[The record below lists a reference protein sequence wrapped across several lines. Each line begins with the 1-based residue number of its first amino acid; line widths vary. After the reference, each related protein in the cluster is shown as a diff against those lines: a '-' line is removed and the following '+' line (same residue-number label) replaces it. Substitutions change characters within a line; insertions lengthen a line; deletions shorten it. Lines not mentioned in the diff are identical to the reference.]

1 MCSLAGGRR
10 SCGGGSPS
18 RCAGGCGRNWR
29 RGEDPD
35 AVAVSFVKVVKLQA
49 RAIPHY
55 HTVIRLDAPATDSDG
70 TVAPPQTSITAAELA
85 ALVQAA
91 AHRVRLEV
99 AAGEGRSRVLGFGE
113 QIDTQPLSAAS
124 GADPDGAARRVAGY
138 LAKYVTKSVADFG
151 LWPARISPQA
161 CASLEVSAHVRG
173 ILFSLIA
180 LAGTGTEYAPMLA
193 WLHTLGY
200 RGHVTTKSRRFSVTL
215 AALRAHRQSW
225 RADHREHIPAGLLI
239 GDPDDPTLGH
249 AVGEDALQTVSD
261 WSCTAVGHV
270 CAADYYLAVSAA
282 VRAGEYR
289 RLARDAYHDDLGRDA
304 HRTTWP
310 RSDTNIARVF
320 VASDHGTTV
329 FLRASDVHLW
339 RESGRAGVWPDPTTA
354 AGGLR
359 ALTEQVIA
367 QSRPRC
373 LGLPRIDTPRVSAHT
388 ANTDLP
394 RVGGCALRC
403 ASGVGR
409 G

>member
-1 MCSLAGGRR
+1 MLA
-10 SCGGGSPS
+10 
-18 RCAGGCGRNWR
+18 
-29 RGEDPD
+29 
-35 AVAVSFVKVVKLQA
+35 
-49 RAIPHY
+49 
-55 HTVIRLDAPATDSDG
+55 ATDSDG

-99 AAGEGRSRVLGFGE
+99 AAGEGRSRVLRFGE
-113 QIDTQPLSAAS
+113 QIDTQPLSAAT
-124 GADPDGAARRVAGY
+124 GTDPDGAARRVAGY

-282 VRAGEYR
+282 VRAREYR
-289 RLARDAYHDDLGRDA
+289 RLARDAYRDDLGRDA
-304 HRTTWP
+304 HR
-310 RSDTNIARVF
+310 DY
-320 VASDHGTTV
+320 
-329 FLRASDVHLW
+329 L
-339 RESGRAGVWPDPTTA
+339 A
-354 AGGLR
+354 A
-359 ALTEQVIA
+359 V
-367 QSRPRC
+367 
-373 LGLPRIDTPRVSAHT
+373 
-388 ANTDLP
+388 
-394 RVGGCALRC
+394 
-403 ASGVGR
+403 
-409 G
+409 

>member
-1 MCSLAGGRR
+1 M
-10 SCGGGSPS
+10 
-18 RCAGGCGRNWR
+18 
-29 RGEDPD
+29 
-35 AVAVSFVKVVKLQA
+35 
-49 RAIPHY
+49 
-55 HTVIRLDAPATDSDG
+55 
-70 TVAPPQTSITAAELA
+70 
-85 ALVQAA
+85 
-91 AHRVRLEV
+91 
-99 AAGEGRSRVLGFGE
+99 
-113 QIDTQPLSAAS
+113 
-124 GADPDGAARRVAGY
+124 AGY

-289 RLARDAYHDDLGRDA
+289 RLARDAYRDDLGRDA
-304 HRTTWP
+304 HR
-310 RSDTNIARVF
+310 D
-320 VASDHGTTV
+320 D
-329 FLRASDVHLW
+329 L
-339 RESGRAGVWPDPTTA
+339 A
-354 AGGLR
+354 A
-359 ALTEQVIA
+359 V
-367 QSRPRC
+367 
-373 LGLPRIDTPRVSAHT
+373 
-388 ANTDLP
+388 
-394 RVGGCALRC
+394 
-403 ASGVGR
+403 
-409 G
+409 